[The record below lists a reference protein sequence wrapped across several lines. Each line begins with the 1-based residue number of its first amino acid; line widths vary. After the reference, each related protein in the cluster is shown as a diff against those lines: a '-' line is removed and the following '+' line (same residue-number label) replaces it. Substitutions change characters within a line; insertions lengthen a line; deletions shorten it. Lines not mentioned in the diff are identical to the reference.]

1 MEKVVQTLRRTVL
14 PIILLVVLVVLGT
27 RVFQVVSMPTNSSM
41 NMNAPSPLIGRIAP
55 NFRLETLNGGYVDL
69 QGLRGK
75 AVVLN
80 FWASWCIPCRD
91 EAPLLRAAQE
101 KYGKKNL
108 IVVGSIYNDTPQKA
122 QAFVTEFALAYPN
135 LIDPNGKN
143 AVSYGVTGLPETY
156 FINQFGVI
164 VSKKIGPLEATDFEK
179 RINQVLQSTQKVGG
193 S

>member
-1 MEKVVQTLRRTVL
+1 MAQVSLSLRRIVL
-14 PIILLVVLVVLGT
+14 PVVLLVTLIGLGV
-27 RVFQVVSMPTNSSM
+27 RVFQVVSMPANSSM
-41 NMNAPSPLIGRIAP
+41 NSPSPMVGRIAP
-55 NFRLETLNGGYVDL
+55 NFRLETLNGGFLDL
-69 QGLRGK
+69 QNLRGK
-75 AVVLN
+75 TVILN

-108 IVVGSIYNDTPQKA
+108 IVVGSIYNDTREKA
-122 QAFVTEFALAYPN
+122 QAFVTEFGLAYPN

-143 AVSYGVTGLPETY
+143 AVSYGVTGLPETF

-164 VSKKIGPLEATDFEK
+164 VSKKIGPLEAADFEK
-179 RINQVLQSTQKVGG
+179 RINQVLQSTQKAGG